1 MVRAVP
7 SHSHSTSFPSIAYLP
22 AVTAAAFLYARY
34 SLQYSHIHGCTH
46 MAMCNAP
53 AAVHIRYT
61 SSVSFSSSCA
71 ATWYIHLRCDAGMIR
86 STFHFP
92 WPGIPGHSKDK
103 SYFHP
108 LSVNLYFSV
117 LFFAGNQP
125 RIYLT
130 TFDGH
135 TFHKFFNPRLSIA
148 YTAGIEFDFMLNRFE
163 PLRPEA
169 K

>member
-1 MVRAVP
+1 MPRHTMALSSWSVTCIVLSIPFVLCCSSMLDSPCGEVSPVQYRGPAAIMASWVCAGVRAVP
-7 SHSHSTSFPSIAYLP
+7 SHSHSTSFLSIAYLP
-22 AVTAAAFLYARY
+22 AVTASAFLYARY

-86 STFHFP
+86 NTFHFP

-103 SYFHP
+103 S
-108 LSVNLYFSV
+108 
-117 LFFAGNQP
+117 
-125 RIYLT
+125 
-130 TFDGH
+130 
-135 TFHKFFNPRLSIA
+135 
-148 YTAGIEFDFMLNRFE
+148 
-163 PLRPEA
+163 
-169 K
+169 